1 MSGTSEQERWSVEI
15 YQVLNHD
22 RQQRVLEAVR
32 DLARA
37 DVKALGT
44 QRGRDWFV
52 VVETSSWDGEY
63 VARSAI
69 AAIDAHAARRYSF
82 KSPRVLRPLPAS

>member
-1 MSGTSEQERWSVEI
+1 MSGTSEHEDWSVEI

-22 RQQRVLEAVR
+22 RQQRVLEAFR

-52 VVETSSWDGEY
+52 VVETGSWDGEF

-69 AAIDAHAARRYSF
+69 AGIDVHAARRYSF
-82 KSPRVLRPLPAS
+82 TTPRVLGPLPAS